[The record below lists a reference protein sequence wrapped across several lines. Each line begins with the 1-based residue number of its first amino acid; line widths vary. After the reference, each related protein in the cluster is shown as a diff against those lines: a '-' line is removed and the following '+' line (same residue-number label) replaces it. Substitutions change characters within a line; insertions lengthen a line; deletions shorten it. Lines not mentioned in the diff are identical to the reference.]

1 MVCHFEEKMKPKE
14 IRHCRISELRNMA
27 LRGKK
32 LPELQ
37 AKCEGWK
44 LSRPTITSY
53 IKEVRESLQKVMNKN
68 VH

>member
-1 MVCHFEEKMKPKE
+1 MKPRE
-14 IRHCRISELRNMA
+14 IRHCRIVELRNMA

-44 LSRPTITSY
+44 LSRPTIISY
-53 IKEVRESLQKVMNKN
+53 ISEVRESLQKVVNK
-68 VH
+68 HG